1 MDSLPRKVVGMSN
14 SDYHSQNDF
23 DSRSFLVSVIKYGGP
38 GQQWLDQGRRLFE
51 GNNATSLGSDFDALV
66 TGVCEGRSEDDILA
80 IAGPEVLTSNGQ
92 RRGKA
97 WDEFLV
103 RCLSEG
109 KIPCNEEHAFKLRTM
124 LESLLANPAA
134 SKCVEETNETQVSVF
149 FELNGHRLRVRPD
162 GCTPTYW
169 WDLKTTS
176 AEWDVLFRSIFSYG
190 YGEQEWLY
198 VQAAIALGMDHF
210 RMPFVF
216 VRSSPPFDCKVF
228 YLPEDVV
235 VEAGKRMEQTIEMV
249 RLRRLTGEYMPA
261 DHGEI
266 TELLIPQWARKQE
279 EEVVL

>member
-1 MDSLPRKVVGMSN
+1 MDSLPKKVIGMSN
-14 SDYHSQNDF
+14 ADYHAQNDF
-23 DSRSFLVSVIKYGGP
+23 DSRSFLVRVMKGGGP
-38 GQQWLDQGRRLFE
+38 VQKWMDEGRSIWD
-51 GNNATSLGSDFDALV
+51 GNAATSLGSDFDALV
-66 TGVCEGRSEDDILA
+66 TGVCEGRSVDDMLV

-92 RRGKA
+92 RRGAK
-97 WDEFLV
+97 WEEFLAK
-103 RCLSEG
+103 CLAGG

-124 LESLLANPAA
+124 VESLLANPAA
-134 SKCVEETNETQVSVF
+134 RKCAEETNETQVSVF

-169 WDLKTTS
+169 WDLKSTS
-176 AEWDVLFRSIFSYG
+176 SEWDTLFRSIFSYG

-198 VQAAIALGMDHF
+198 VQAAMALGMDHF

-216 VRSSPPFDCKVF
+216 VHSVPPFDCKVF

-235 VEAGKRMEQTIEMV
+235 AEAGKRMEQTMEMV